1 MSVKI
6 YTMYFVHL
14 KIIHIFQLK
23 ILTIVTVRTV
33 VVPAVPHQAK
43 FTSLWRELNSIVANS

>member
-1 MSVKI
+1 MYV
-6 YTMYFVHL
+6 YFVHL

-43 FTSLWRELNSIVANS
+43 FTSLWRELNSIVVNS